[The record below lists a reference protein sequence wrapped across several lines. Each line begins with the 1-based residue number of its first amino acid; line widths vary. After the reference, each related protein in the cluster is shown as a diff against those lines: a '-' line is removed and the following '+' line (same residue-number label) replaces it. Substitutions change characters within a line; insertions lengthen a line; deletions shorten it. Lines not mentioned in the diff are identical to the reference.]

1 MSKLTPKTTKEH
13 LLDIYNKIDIIE
25 NNHLKHIEK
34 DISRLNYILWAIGFM
49 ILTQFLAWVLRM
61 FS

>member
-1 MSKLTPKTTKEH
+1 MNKLTPKTTKEH

>member
-13 LLDIYNKIDIIE
+13 LLDIYNKIDVLE
-25 NNHLKHIEK
+25 NNHLVHLEK
-34 DISRLNYILWAIGFM
+34 KINTLNYVLWTIGFM
-49 ILTQFLAWVLRM
+49 VLTQFLAWLLRM

>member
-1 MSKLTPKTTKEH
+1 MNKLTPKTTKEH
-13 LLDIYNKIDIIE
+13 LLDIYTKIDIIE